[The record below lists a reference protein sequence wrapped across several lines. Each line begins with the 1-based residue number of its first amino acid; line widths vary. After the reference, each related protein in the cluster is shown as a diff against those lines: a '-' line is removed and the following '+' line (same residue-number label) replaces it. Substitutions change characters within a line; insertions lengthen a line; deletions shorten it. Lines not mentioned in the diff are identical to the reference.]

1 MGFAFRSKRS
11 IANII
16 FYTSFLNV
24 FSIFSLLINPGN
36 AWLIVLHLKLFRP
49 QHMRLIFWS
58 RHFPSRLRREGF
70 MKRCCPFPTFPRRR
84 MSLFDV
90 GQLSEQTQRKD
101 TVFCAISLALTGN
114 YRHRGR
120 NAKKSRRFACSWESE
135 LRAIVFFPHWNGSVT
150 MVSLAFRVLHRRY
163 ANEEFRVYPGRI
175 RQGSAVCSSE
185 CEMPRN
191 GTVLWFI
198 CLCCLSYYISLPS
211 IYRNFVSE
219 FTTFTIQVITWTFEY

>member
-1 MGFAFRSKRS
+1 M
-11 IANII
+11 
-16 FYTSFLNV
+16 
-24 FSIFSLLINPGN
+24 FSLLINPGN
-36 AWLIVLHLKLFRP
+36 AWLIVLHLKMFRP

-120 NAKKSRRFACSWESE
+120 NTKKSRRFACSWESE
-135 LRAIVFFPHWNGSVT
+135 LRAIVFSPLKWVRYDGFAGFSCPSSSVRKWG
-150 MVSLAFRVLHRRY
+150 VSRLPRT
-163 ANEEFRVYPGRI
+163 NSS
-175 RQGSAVCSSE
+175 RQCGLLIW
-185 CEMPRN
+185 M
-191 GTVLWFI
+191 
-198 CLCCLSYYISLPS
+198 
-211 IYRNFVSE
+211 
-219 FTTFTIQVITWTFEY
+219 